1 MSTPDNPYGST
12 GQPKAPTI
20 PRTPALPMVATRL
33 DSKTTARNLAKV
45 VLGQSTAK
53 QHPASRDTVNKILVS
68 QVHNQR
74 ALGTPVTRVQKILL
88 AHMVPGDIPVHRR
101 MAVLKFRKEIR

>member
-12 GQPKAPTI
+12 GQPYGSNDPQNTGA
-20 PRTPALPMVATRL
+20 ANGGYQAGQQ
-33 DSKTTARNLAKV
+33 NYGQEFGKV

>member
-12 GQPKAPTI
+12 GQPYGSNDPQNTGA
-20 PRTPALPMVATRL
+20 
-33 DSKTTARNLAKV
+33 SKTTARNLAKV
-45 VLGQSTAK
+45 VLGQSMAK

-101 MAVLKFRKEIR
+101 MAVLKFRKEIH

>member
-1 MSTPDNPYGST
+1 M
-12 GQPKAPTI
+12 APTI
-20 PRTPALPMVATRL
+20 PRTPALPIVATRL
-33 DSKTTARNLAKV
+33 DSKTTARNLARV
-45 VLGQSTAK
+45 VPGQSRAK
-53 QHPASRDTVNKILVS
+53 PHPASRDTVNKILVS